1 MFGMNK
7 ADCRNETK
15 AVPKPI
21 PSRSNAIISEQL
33 VANGRS
39 QDSRLTDLKGV
50 KLVSMKLPDHD
61 SDWLGCKVFQLNDV
75 LISFAPQHDISG
87 SIFYKKSI
95 RWTIFL
101 KQISKCTIKDAWRVK
116 FSRASS

>member
-61 SDWLGCKVFQLNDV
+61 SDWLGCFNAETLF
-75 LISFAPQHDISG
+75 ISSYITHNSSPYIR
-87 SIFYKKSI
+87 FY
-95 RWTIFL
+95 FL
-101 KQISKCTIKDAWRVK
+101 
-116 FSRASS
+116 